1 MSRRSSTTPS
11 KSASQPK
18 PTPSA
23 FSFFTEKDEIDLLE
37 SLATPAA
44 APPRAYPFRRQFTE
58 SQIANKTRRLRQ
70 NYNKLARS
78 KSFIK
83 TPHHRRIYE
92 IGNKIW
98 GKEKT
103 IVPPPPSAARKRRA
117 AGGEEEINWND
128 YPFLMNAVSGVFR
141 GTMNLYKEGLKALG
155 KDIVK
160 GLDNRW
166 KEIAIEEAALHAEKL
181 DLYCK
186 TFKSER
192 FNSKK

>member
-11 KSASQPK
+11 KSASRPK
-18 PTPSA
+18 QTPSA

-37 SLATPAA
+37 SLAPTAAAA

-70 NYNKLARS
+70 NYYKFARS
-78 KSFIK
+78 ESFIK

-98 GKEKT
+98 GN
-103 IVPPPPSAARKRRA
+103 AAGGGG
-117 AGGEEEINWND
+117 GGEEEINWND
-128 YPFLMNAVSGVFR
+128 YPYLMNAVSGVFR

-166 KEIAIEEAALHAEKL
+166 KEIAIEEAALHAQKL

-186 TFKSER
+186 MFKSEG
-192 FNSKK
+192 FNSNK